1 MSSFLGVGLFLGIGL
16 NRVYFGHTKDCT
28 CLHLYT
34 DHIHCLI
41 DRASRINEGSFILSD
56 LESDIDLLDNILLS
70 SRREEYACSRLAA
83 LHVMLAS
90 LHQRWANRMAHE
102 SVCSQV
108 ATGISGAS
116 LDYNAAVGRPRISVN
131 VEMIELLHS
140 AGYKMKKIAHALMI
154 SRTTLWRRLAE
165 ENVDLD
171 RYSNIS
177 DDELD
182 VLVGEI
188 QTNHPHSGRGQG
200 QLESQGI
207 RLQRYRLIDSIHRT
221 NPIESSL
228 RWQQVIQRRTYN
240 VPGPNSLWHIDSHHS
255 LIQWRFVIH
264 GCIDGYSRLITH
276 LKCCTDNKS
285 ATTLDLFMNSVHK
298 FGLPSRVCSDKGME
312 NIRVCEYM
320 VSVRGTGRQPY
331 CWCVYPQSAH
341 REILEGCL
349 SLCGSHISFTL
360 LLLRSIP

>member
-1 MSSFLGVGLFLGIGL
+1 MSSFLGVGLFFGIGL

-28 CLHLYT
+28 CLHLST

-41 DRASRINEGSFILSD
+41 DCASRISEGSFILSD
-56 LESDIDLLDNILLS
+56 LESAIDLLDNILLS

-83 LHVMLAS
+83 LRVMLAS

-116 LDYNAAVGRPRISVN
+116 LDYNAAVGCRRISVN

-140 AGYKMKKIAHALMI
+140 AGYKMKEIAHALMI

-182 VLVGEI
+182 ILVREI
-188 QTNHPHSGRGQG
+188 QTNHPHSGRGLIQG
-200 QLESQGI
+200 QLESHGI
-207 RLQRYRLIDSIHRT
+207 RLQRYRLIDNIHRT
-221 NPIESSL
+221 NPIE
-228 RWQQVIQRRTYN
+228 V
-240 VPGPNSLWHIDSHHS
+240 
-255 LIQWRFVIH
+255 
-264 GCIDGYSRLITH
+264 
-276 LKCCTDNKS
+276 
-285 ATTLDLFMNSVHK
+285 A
-298 FGLPSRVCSDKGME
+298 
-312 NIRVCEYM
+312 
-320 VSVRGTGRQPY
+320 
-331 CWCVYPQSAH
+331 
-341 REILEGCL
+341 
-349 SLCGSHISFTL
+349 
-360 LLLRSIP
+360 

>member
-1 MSSFLGVGLFLGIGL
+1 MCLLF
-16 NRVYFGHTKDCT
+16 
-28 CLHLYT
+28 T
-34 DHIHCLI
+34 DHIRGLI
-41 DRASRINEGSFILSD
+41 DRASHSSEGSYILSD
-56 LESDIDLLDNILLS
+56 LESAIDLLDSILLS
-70 SRREEYACSRLAA
+70 SRRQEYACSRLAA
-83 LHVMLAS
+83 LRVMLQS
-90 LHQRWANRMAHE
+90 LHQRWASRMAHE

-116 LDYNAAVGRPRISVN
+116 LDYNATVGRPKICIN
-131 VEMIELLHS
+131 IELIELLHS
-140 AGYKMKKIAHALMI
+140 AGYKKQEIASALMI

-182 VLVGEI
+182 TLVKDI
-188 QTNHPHSGRGQG
+188 QIHHPHSGRGLIQG

-207 RLQRYRLIDSIHRT
+207 RVQRYRLIDSIHRT
-221 NPIESSL
+221 NPIECSL

-255 LIQWRFVIH
+255 LIRWRFVIH

-276 LKCCTDNKS
+276 LHCCTNNKS
-285 ATTLDLFMNSVHK
+285 ETTLDLFLNGVHK
-298 FGLPSRVCSDKGME
+298 FGLPSRIRSDKGME

-320 VSVRGTGRQPY
+320 VSVRGIGR
-331 CWCVYPQSAH
+331 H
-341 REILEGCL
+341 
-349 SLCGSHISFTL
+349 SHIAGASTHNQ
-360 LLLRSIP
+360 RH